1 LNCISHNIFF
11 FLGFVLPGLTGVVD
25 PDEMLEFGIGVD
37 DTLGGELPRRTGW
50 VVARGLPPGVLSGE
64 APGILL
70 GWSVVVTGVVGT
82 VVAVVVRVVFGEVCV
97 GLGGIFGIEVSGP
110 FARGSAVGRRA

>member
-1 LNCISHNIFF
+1 
-11 FLGFVLPGLTGVVD
+11 LPGLTGVVD

-37 DTLGGELPRRTGW
+37 DTLGGELPRTGW

-64 APGILL
+64 APGIILG
-70 GWSVVVTGVVGT
+70 GWSVVVGT
-82 VVAVVVRVVFGEVCV
+82 VVAVVVRVVFGEFCV

-110 FARGSAVGRRA
+110 FGSAVGWRA